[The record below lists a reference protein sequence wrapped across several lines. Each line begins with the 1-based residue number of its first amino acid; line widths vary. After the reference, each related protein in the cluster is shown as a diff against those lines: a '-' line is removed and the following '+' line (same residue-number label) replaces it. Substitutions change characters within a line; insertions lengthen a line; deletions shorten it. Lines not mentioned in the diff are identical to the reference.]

1 MERKTMSELTNQTKV
16 SIVAGICLL
25 ALTIILKNVLL
36 ISGDVLSRDILLYII
51 IYWAFSLVYPAKDE
65 RVKKSRWDNPLY
77 WSAVIILITVAIIL
91 VYAL

>member
-1 MERKTMSELTNQTKV
+1 MLKLTNQAKL

-36 ISGDVLSRDILLYII
+36 ISGDVLSRDIVLYII
-51 IYWAFSLVYPAKDE
+51 IYWTFSVVYPAKDE
-65 RVKKSRWDNPLY
+65 GTKQSRWDNPLY
-77 WSAVIILITVAIIL
+77 WSVLIILMTLAIIL